1 MGDVDVIGRE
11 PAGAIVNGRPSALAD
26 AKLAITDDGA
36 ARGDGAF
43 ETVGVWGGNPFRLRD
58 HLARLNTSLAA
69 IRLEP
74 VDPELLAEEAASL
87 LTSVDGD
94 AVLRIYVTA
103 AGTRVLY
110 VAEQPQRRA
119 PQHLITQPA
128 PWIRP
133 TDSYGPAGAKTMSYG
148 ANMAATRAAQAA
160 GGDDA
165 LLVSLE
171 GYVLEGSTFAVLWVV
186 GGRLYAMPP
195 ELGIVDSISRRT
207 LLDIA
212 AADGIPTA
220 VEACRLDQVLAAD
233 EVVAC
238 SAVRDAIAVKRIDD
252 TELPAGT
259 PVRDVLALRL
269 NALRREGG

>member
-1 MGDVDVIGRE
+1 
-11 PAGAIVNGRPSALAD
+11 
-26 AKLAITDDGA
+26 
-36 ARGDGAF
+36 
-43 ETVGVWGGNPFRLRD
+43 
-58 HLARLNTSLAA
+58 
-69 IRLEP
+69 
-74 VDPELLAEEAASL
+74 
-87 LTSVDGD
+87 
-94 AVLRIYVTA
+94 
-103 AGTRVLY
+103 
-110 VAEQPQRRA
+110 
-119 PQHLITQPA
+119 
-128 PWIRP
+128 
-133 TDSYGPAGAKTMSYG
+133 MSYG

-171 GYVLEGSTFAVLWVV
+171 GYVLEGPTFAVLWVV
-186 GGRLYAMPP
+186 GGRLYAVPA

-207 LLDIA
+207 LLDIS

-238 SAVRDAIAVKRIDD
+238 SAVRDVIAVKRIDD